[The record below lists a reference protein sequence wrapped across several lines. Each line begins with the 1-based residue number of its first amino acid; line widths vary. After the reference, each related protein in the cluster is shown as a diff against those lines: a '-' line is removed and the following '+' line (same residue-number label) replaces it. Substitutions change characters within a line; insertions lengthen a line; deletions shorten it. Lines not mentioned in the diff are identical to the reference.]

1 MKITNIETF
10 IVDAGWRPWIFV
22 KVESDNGLI
31 GYGECSEARTP
42 YGVVGTIRDM
52 SDLLIGTDPNAYE
65 MRFWDMARK
74 NIQGPGGVAA
84 KAMAGIENAIIDLK
98 AKALNISVVE
108 LFGGPTRNETR
119 LYWSHCGTTRAL
131 NHKLLKVKPIKSLSD
146 ISDLGKEVVEKGYT
160 ALKTNIIL
168 PGDPAQTYFPGFAS
182 GPGTTDQNVSIE
194 LLNHI
199 VDLISTFRNSVGPKI
214 DINLDLNFNFKPE
227 AVMRIAKALEPFNLL
242 WLETDIYN
250 PDALKQIKESTDTKI
265 CTGENLF
272 YMREYLP
279 YFSKYCADVFM
290 IDIPWNGFVQSKKI
304 GDLAQAHDL
313 NIAPHNYYSHLS
325 SFISASLCA
334 VLPNV
339 RIMEIDVDDVPWKDE
354 LVTVQ
359 PDIESGYMKT
369 PSGPGWGTELNE
381 EVAKKYAW
389 TGGQFGGY

>member
-42 YGVVGTIRDM
+42 LGVVGTIRDM
-52 SDLLIGTDPNAYE
+52 SDILIGTDPNAYE

-74 NIQGPGGVAA
+74 NIQGPGGIAG

-98 AKALNISVVE
+98 AKSLDISVVE

-131 NHKLLKVKPIKSLSD
+131 NHELLNTNPIKSLSD
-146 ISDLGKEVVEKGYT
+146 ISDLGKEVVTKGYT

-182 GPGTTDQNVSIE
+182 GPGTTDQNVSNE
-194 LLNHI
+194 LLSHI
-199 VDLISTFRNSVGPKI
+199 VDLIETFRNSVGPNV

-227 AVMRIAKALEPFNLL
+227 AVMRIAKALEPLNLL

-250 PDALKQIKESTDTKI
+250 PDALKQIKESTNTKI

-304 GDLAQAHDL
+304 GDLAQVHDL

-369 PSGPGWGTELNE
+369 PSGLGWGTELNE
-381 EVAKKYAW
+381 KVAKKYAW
-389 TGGQFGGY
+389 TGNKASW

>member
-1 MKITNIETF
+1 M
-10 IVDAGWRPWIFV
+10 
-22 KVESDNGLI
+22 
-31 GYGECSEARTP
+31 
-42 YGVVGTIRDM
+42 
-52 SDLLIGTDPNAYE
+52 
-65 MRFWDMARK
+65 
-74 NIQGPGGVAA
+74 
-84 KAMAGIENAIIDLK
+84 
-98 AKALNISVVE
+98 
-108 LFGGPTRNETR
+108 
-119 LYWSHCGTTRAL
+119 
-131 NHKLLKVKPIKSLSD
+131 
-146 ISDLGKEVVEKGYT
+146 
-160 ALKTNIIL
+160 

-339 RIMEIDVDDVPWKDE
+339 RIMEIDVDDVPWKDDILSWKPE
-354 LVTVQ
+354 IINGDLLV
-359 PDIESGYMKT
+359 PHK
-369 PSGPGWGTELNE
+369 PGWGAELNE
-381 EVAKKYAW
+381 EIFKIHPPK
-389 TGGQFGGY
+389 FIKE

>member
-22 KVESDNGLI
+22 KVESDSGLI
-31 GYGECSEARTP
+31 GYGECSESRTP
-42 YGVVGTIRDM
+42 NGVVGTIHDM
-52 SDLLIGTDPNAYE
+52 SDILIGTDPNAYE

-74 NIQGPGGVAA
+74 NIQGPGGIAA

-98 AKALNISVVE
+98 AKALDISVVE

-131 NHKLLKVKPIKSLSD
+131 NHKLLNVKPIKSLSD
-146 ISDLGKEVVEKGYT
+146 ISDLGKEVVSRGYT
-160 ALKTNIIL
+160 ALKTNIVF
-168 PGDPAQTYFPGFAS
+168 PGDPAQTYFPGFDS
-182 GPGTTDQNVSIE
+182 GPGTTDQNVSNE
-194 LLNHI
+194 LLAHI
-199 VDLISTFRNSVGPKI
+199 VDLIETFRNSVGPNI

-250 PDALKQIKESTDTKI
+250 PDALKQIKESTTTKI

-304 GDLAQAHDL
+304 GDLAQVHDL

-359 PDIESGYMKT
+359 PDIKSGCMKT
-369 PSGPGWGTELNE
+369 PSGPGWGTDLNE
-381 EVAKKYAW
+381 KVAKKYAW
-389 TGGQFGGY
+389 TGAKFGGY

>member
-22 KVESDNGLI
+22 KVESDSGLV
-31 GYGECSEARTP
+31 GYGECSDARTP
-42 YGVVGTIRDM
+42 LGVVGTIHDM
-52 SDLLIGTDPNAYE
+52 SDILIGTDPNAYE

-74 NIQGPGGVAA
+74 NIQGPGGIAA

-98 AKALNISVVE
+98 AKALDISVVE

-131 NHKLLKVKPIKSLSD
+131 NHKLLHTKPIKSLSD
-146 ISDLGKEVVEKGYT
+146 ISDLGKEVVSRGYT
-160 ALKTNIIL
+160 ALKTNVVL
-168 PGDPAQTYFPGFAS
+168 PGDPARTYFPGFAS
-182 GPGTTDQNVSIE
+182 GPGTTDQNVSNE
-194 LLNHI
+194 LLAHI
-199 VDLISTFRNSVGPKI
+199 VDLIETFRNSVGPNV

-242 WLETDIYN
+242 WLETDMYN
-250 PDALKQIKESTDTKI
+250 PDALKQIKESTTTKI

-304 GDLAQAHDL
+304 GDLAQVHDL
-313 NIAPHNYYSHLS
+313 NVAPHNYYSHLS

-339 RIMEIDVDDVPWKDE
+339 RIMEIDVDDVPWKED

-369 PSGPGWGTELNE
+369 PSGPGWGTDLNE
-381 EVAKKYAW
+381 KVAKKYAW
-389 TGGQFGGY
+389 TGNKASW

>member
-22 KVESDNGLI
+22 KVESDSGLI

-42 YGVVGTIRDM
+42 LGVVGTIQDM
-52 SDLLIGTDPNAYE
+52 SEILIGTDPNAYE

-74 NIQGPGGVAA
+74 NIQGPGGIAA

-98 AKALNISVVE
+98 AKALGISVVE

-131 NHKLLKVKPIKSLSD
+131 NHKLLGTKPIKSLSD
-146 ISDLGKEVVEKGYT
+146 ISDLGKEVVSKGYT
-160 ALKTNIIL
+160 ALKTNVVL
-168 PGDPAQTYFPGFAS
+168 PGDPARTYFPGFAS
-182 GPGTTDQNVSIE
+182 GPGTTDQNVSNE
-194 LLNHI
+194 LLAHI
-199 VDLISTFRNSVGPKI
+199 VDLIETFRNSVGPTV

-227 AVMRIAKALEPFNLL
+227 AVMRIGKALEPFNLL

-250 PDALKQIKESTDTKI
+250 PDALKQIKESTSTKI

-304 GDLAQAHDL
+304 GDLAQVHDL
-313 NIAPHNYYSHLS
+313 NVAPHNYYSHLS

-339 RIMEIDVDDVPWKDE
+339 RIMEIDVDDVPWKEE

-369 PSGPGWGTELNE
+369 PSGPGWGTDLNE
-381 EVAKKYAW
+381 KVAKKYAW
-389 TGGQFGGY
+389 TGSKSSW

>member
-22 KVESDNGLI
+22 KVESDSGLI
-31 GYGECSEARTP
+31 GYGECSESRTP
-42 YGVVGTIRDM
+42 NGVVGTIHDM
-52 SDLLIGTDPNAYE
+52 SDILIGTDPNAYE

-74 NIQGPGGVAA
+74 NIQGPGGIAA

-98 AKALNISVVE
+98 AKALDISVVE

-131 NHKLLKVKPIKSLSD
+131 NHKLLNVKPIKSLSD
-146 ISDLGKEVVEKGYT
+146 ISDLGKEVVSRGYT
-160 ALKTNIIL
+160 ALKTNIVF
-168 PGDPAQTYFPGFAS
+168 PGDPAQTYFPGFDS
-182 GPGTTDQNVSIE
+182 GPGTTDQNVSNE
-194 LLNHI
+194 LLAHI
-199 VDLISTFRNSVGPKI
+199 VDLIETFRNSVGPNI

-250 PDALKQIKESTDTKI
+250 PDALKQIKESTTTKI

-304 GDLAQAHDL
+304 GDLAQVHDL

-359 PDIESGYMKT
+359 PDIKSGCMKT
-369 PSGPGWGTELNE
+369 PSGPGWGTDLNE
-381 EVAKKYAW
+381 KVAKKYAW
-389 TGGQFGGY
+389 TGAKFAGY

>member
-31 GYGECSEARTP
+31 GYGECSESRTP
-42 YGVVGTIRDM
+42 RGGVGTIRDM
-52 SDLLIGTDPNAYE
+52 SDILIGTDPNAYE

-74 NIQGPGGVAA
+74 NIQGPGGIAG

-98 AKALNISVVE
+98 AKSLDISVVE

-131 NHKLLKVKPIKSLSD
+131 NHELLNTNPIKSLSD
-146 ISDLGKEVVEKGYT
+146 ISDLGKEVVAKGYT

-182 GPGTTDQNVSIE
+182 GPGTTDQNVSNE
-194 LLNHI
+194 LLSHV
-199 VDLISTFRNSVGPKI
+199 VDLIETFRNSVGPNV

-227 AVMRIAKALEPFNLL
+227 AVMRIAKALEPLNLL

-250 PDALKQIKESTDTKI
+250 PDALKQIKESTNTKI

-304 GDLAQAHDL
+304 GDLAQVHDL

-359 PDIESGYMKT
+359 PNIESGYMKT

-381 EVAKKYAW
+381 KVAKKYAW
-389 TGGQFGGY
+389 TGNKASW

>member
-22 KVESDNGLI
+22 KVESDSGLI

-42 YGVVGTIRDM
+42 LGVVGTIQDM
-52 SDLLIGTDPNAYE
+52 SEILIGTDPNAYE

-74 NIQGPGGVAA
+74 NIQGPGGIAT

-98 AKALNISVVE
+98 AKALGISVVE

-131 NHKLLKVKPIKSLSD
+131 NHKLLGTKPIKSLSD
-146 ISDLGKEVVEKGYT
+146 ISDLGKEVVSKGYT
-160 ALKTNIIL
+160 ALKTNVVL
-168 PGDPAQTYFPGFAS
+168 PGDPARTYFPGFAS
-182 GPGTTDQNVSIE
+182 GPGTTDQNVSNE
-194 LLNHI
+194 LLAHI
-199 VDLISTFRNSVGPKI
+199 VDLIETFRNSVGPTV

-227 AVMRIAKALEPFNLL
+227 AVMRIGKALEPFNLL

-250 PDALKQIKESTDTKI
+250 PDALKQIKESTSTKI

-304 GDLAQAHDL
+304 GDLAQVHDL
-313 NIAPHNYYSHLS
+313 NVAPHNYYSHLS

-339 RIMEIDVDDVPWKDE
+339 RIMEIDVDDVPWKEE

-369 PSGPGWGTELNE
+369 PSGPGWGTDLNE
-381 EVAKKYAW
+381 KVAKKYAW
-389 TGGQFGGY
+389 TGSKSSW